1 MIKLFTFFHFE
12 NSSFFF
18 INEIIF
24 NLKTFL
30 EAYFLLLAIID
41 IFNTIF
47 VFISSLYKVRT
58 ISQNTDGLLMLHKH
72 CIFYKD
78 ENKEKTQ
85 KDEKNVFQKNK

>member
-1 MIKLFTFFHFE
+1 MNSIFFV
-12 NSSFFF
+12 

-58 ISQNTDGLLMLHKH
+58 ISQNTDGLLMLHKR

-78 ENKEKTQ
+78 ENKETTQ
-85 KDEKNVFQKNK
+85 KDKKNVFQKNK